1 MTNILDILNKYYL
14 DLYIAKGVDIGTL
27 QEETLAATLAL
38 GIGTSRATGFGH
50 TKITTPTS
58 GIQL

>member
-1 MTNILDILNKYYL
+1 MVIGYVNLYLNKHYL
-14 DLYIAKGVDIGTL
+14 DLYTAKSVDTEAL
-27 QEETLAATLAL
+27 LEETFATALTL

-58 GIQL
+58 GS